1 MLIQQVAML
10 IYIGR
15 SAIQKVAK
23 LYGRVAFLI
32 QKMHAKCTGVVLL
45 ICILYTHGFHN
56 YNTRRTEI
64 YLMTEAFDPTE
75 IIP

>member
-1 MLIQQVAML
+1 MLIQQVSML

-32 QKMHAKCTGVVLL
+32 QKMHAKCTGIVLL

-75 IIP
+75 IIL